1 MVAAATPASR
11 FAQRV
16 EIRTTCRLAFI
27 HVDTEDRPRWA
38 ELRPMRPTRGSF
50 VVGQR
55 VLFCDKVGSKH
66 RPEDPDNWRGVARV
80 L

>member
-27 HVDTEDRPRWA
+27 QVDTEDRPRKA
-38 ELRPMRPTRGSF
+38 ELLPIVRGRSVGVVLPTKVAQSTD
-50 VVGQR
+50 QR
-55 VLFCDKVGSKH
+55 TQTTG
-66 RPEDPDNWRGVARV
+66 EGVARV